1 MYEKY
6 IMAIDQGTTS
16 SRAIIVNQVGQII
29 ASDQAEFKQYY
40 PQAGWVEHD
49 PQEIWNNVQKVM
61 SGALINGQLYPQQ
74 IHAIGI
80 TNQRETSLIWD
91 QKTGQPI
98 YNAIVWQ
105 SRQTSAISDDLL
117 DKGYGSF
124 IQERTG
130 LIPDA
135 YFSATKIR
143 WILDHVPGAQARAE
157 AGDLLFGTIDTWLLW
172 KLSNGQVHMTD
183 YTNASR
189 TMLLNLKTLDWDD
202 EILHLLNIPKK
213 ILPQLKSNSE
223 IYAHAQS
230 YHFHD
235 HQVPIAAMIGDQQA
249 ALFGQL
255 AFEKGMV
262 KSTYGTGAFIIMNTG
277 QEIRLSD
284 HQLLST
290 VAYVLGDQ
298 VTYALEGSIFV
309 AGSAIQWLRDGL
321 NLFSKASESEALAM
335 DASDQETPI
344 YMVPAFTGL
353 GAPYWNP
360 DVRGMILG
368 LSRGTNKADLA
379 KATLQAIAY
388 QVKDVVDTMEAD
400 AKMEINQ
407 VRVDG
412 GAASNHYLLQF
423 QADILGKELVQAQ
436 EVETTALGAAYL
448 AGLATNYWQ
457 SLDQL
462 KALLGQGQVFQPH
475 MDQIQGQKLYQ
486 GWQKA
491 VKAAAYYADLCRED

>member
-213 ILPQLKSNSE
+213 F
-223 IYAHAQS
+223 Y
-230 YHFHD
+230 
-235 HQVPIAAMIGDQQA
+235 
-249 ALFGQL
+249 
-255 AFEKGMV
+255 
-262 KSTYGTGAFIIMNTG
+262 
-277 QEIRLSD
+277 
-284 HQLLST
+284 
-290 VAYVLGDQ
+290 
-298 VTYALEGSIFV
+298 
-309 AGSAIQWLRDGL
+309 L
-321 NLFSKASESEALAM
+321 N
-335 DASDQETPI
+335 
-344 YMVPAFTGL
+344 
-353 GAPYWNP
+353 
-360 DVRGMILG
+360 
-368 LSRGTNKADLA
+368 
-379 KATLQAIAY
+379 
-388 QVKDVVDTMEAD
+388 
-400 AKMEINQ
+400 
-407 VRVDG
+407 
-412 GAASNHYLLQF
+412 
-423 QADILGKELVQAQ
+423 
-436 EVETTALGAAYL
+436 
-448 AGLATNYWQ
+448 
-457 SLDQL
+457 
-462 KALLGQGQVFQPH
+462 
-475 MDQIQGQKLYQ
+475 
-486 GWQKA
+486 
-491 VKAAAYYADLCRED
+491 

>member
-379 KATLQAIAY
+379 KATLQAMAY